1 MVQHVMRWDGRID
14 NREKDNLNLYK
25 KIEKIKG
32 KNTMR
37 NTGILLD
44 WNGKMTS
51 DIGKRVKRCQEYIQE
66 LFETKGQNYYGK

>member
-1 MVQHVMRWDGRID
+1 
-14 NREKDNLNLYK
+14 
-25 KIEKIKG
+25 
-32 KNTMR
+32 MR

-44 WNGKMTS
+44 WNGKMIS